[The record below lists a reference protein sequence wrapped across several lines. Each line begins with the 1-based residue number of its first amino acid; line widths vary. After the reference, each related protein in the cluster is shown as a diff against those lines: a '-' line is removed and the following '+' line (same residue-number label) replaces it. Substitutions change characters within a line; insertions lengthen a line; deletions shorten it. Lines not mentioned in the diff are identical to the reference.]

1 MAEEI
6 PHFNLN
12 FDFLY
17 AHENGKKKDISN
29 ENSQRVEKEKRFPD
43 LTEGQRNQLLVDVEA
58 KSTKSSTN
66 WVVKVFK
73 GTNVHE

>member
-17 AHENGKKKDISN
+17 AYESEKKYISN
-29 ENSQRVEKEKRFPD
+29 ENSQRVETEKRFQD
-43 LTEGQRNQLLVDVEA
+43 LTEEQRNQLLVDVEG
-58 KSTKSSTN
+58 KLGCES
-66 WVVKVFK
+66 F
-73 GTNVHE
+73 

>member
-17 AHENGKKKDISN
+17 AHENANNDISN
-29 ENSQRVEKEKRFPD
+29 ETSQRVEKEKRYPG
-43 LTEGQRNQLLVDVEA
+43 LTEEQISQLFVDVEA
-58 KSTKSSTN
+58 KATKSSN
-66 WVVKVFK
+66 QRCCESF
-73 GTNVHE
+73 